1 MSDTFNQLRTQLEQ
15 QGSLSEDDITKAV
28 ETAGPLTAEERAQLD
43 AELHERRRQQGRKIT
58 MDEYL
63 AASKVLDTAAE
74 GSDEYNKALKIVET
88 YESGG

>member
-1 MSDTFNQLRTQLEQ
+1 MSETFDKLKELLAK
-15 QGSLSEDDITKAV
+15 QGTFSEEDVNKLVA
-28 ETAGPLTAEERAQLD
+28 AHGALLPEERAKLD
-43 AELHERRRQQGRKIT
+43 AEKHEQERAKGQKIT

-63 AASKVLDTAAE
+63 AASKILDTTAE